1 MLRGLGGVGEEFRG
15 EDGDVKDGG
24 AGDEAG
30 EGGDGGGGGGDGDSS
45 EDSPN
50 VVLRVVSS
58 PASRIFSGVVSSLEP
73 EADRRAAAAAV
84 PLFLARTVALWL
96 ARVAVKAALVRFRAR
111 GLAL

>member
-1 MLRGLGGVGEEFRG
+1 MLRESGGVGEEVEG
-15 EDGDVKDGG
+15 WDGDVKDGG

-30 EGGDGGGGGGDGDSS
+30 EGGDGGGGGGDGG

-50 VVLRVVSS
+50 VVLRAVSS
-58 PASRIFSGVVSSLEP
+58 PAHRIFSGVVLSLEP

-96 ARVAVKAALVRFRAR
+96 ARVAVKGALVRFRAR